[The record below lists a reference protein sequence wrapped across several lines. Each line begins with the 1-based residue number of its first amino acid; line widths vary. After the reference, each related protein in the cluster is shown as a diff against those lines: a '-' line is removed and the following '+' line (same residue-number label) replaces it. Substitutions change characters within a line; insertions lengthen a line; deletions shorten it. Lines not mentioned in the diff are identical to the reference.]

1 MTKTIRFNVFEMNGV
16 GYQPP
21 APRRYP
27 RDRSC
32 RKRAYTTGYR
42 EGTLRGNLFGDGLY
56 LPESQPAH
64 CLRDIERV
72 KREEAAKTA
81 GRAA

>member
-16 GYQPP
+16 GYQPRR
-21 APRRYP
+21 PRRHP

-32 RKRAYTTGYR
+32 RERAYATGYR
-42 EGTLRGNLFGDGLY
+42 DGTLRGNLFGDGLY

-72 KREEAAKTA
+72 EAAKTA